1 MPVVEPLEPPPGV
14 CWGVIAR
21 VRLRQRADGP
31 QPYDVP
37 IVVVMMMACG
47 YPIEFALSQ
56 LTIAHVHPVCLSMKI
71 ISQAKRVPPRR
82 DVVM

>member
-1 MPVVEPLEPPPGV
+1 VV
-14 CWGVIAR
+14 
-21 VRLRQRADGP
+21 LRQRADGHVRVDDGHD
-31 QPYDVP
+31 QRFAVP

-71 ISQAKRVPPRR
+71 IPQAKRVPPRR

>member
-1 MPVVEPLEPPPGV
+1 L
-14 CWGVIAR
+14 
-21 VRLRQRADGP
+21 QRFA
-31 QPYDVP
+31 VP
-37 IVVVMMMACG
+37 IAVVMMMMMMACG

-71 ISQAKRVPPRR
+71 SGQASTPRR